1 MCPAFAAVHRHMC
14 ILSHMLLGDPPE
26 CPTRVSRVWHQSVP
40 QESSTTVSYKCHSN
54 ACVHSGS
61 WVPSSFCFF
70 VETFYHP
77 CLLHVIFHKGAFTA
91 DAWNSLVMFANN
103 CDGFVRGLEL
113 HVIPRKPT
121 RYLKSVFVCH
131 GSMFG
136 VNISF
141 TVCFADKGL
150 F

>member
-1 MCPAFAAVHRHMC
+1 
-14 ILSHMLLGDPPE
+14 
-26 CPTRVSRVWHQSVP
+26 
-40 QESSTTVSYKCHSN
+40 
-54 ACVHSGS
+54 
-61 WVPSSFCFF
+61 
-70 VETFYHP
+70 
-77 CLLHVIFHKGAFTA
+77 
-91 DAWNSLVMFANN
+91 MFANN